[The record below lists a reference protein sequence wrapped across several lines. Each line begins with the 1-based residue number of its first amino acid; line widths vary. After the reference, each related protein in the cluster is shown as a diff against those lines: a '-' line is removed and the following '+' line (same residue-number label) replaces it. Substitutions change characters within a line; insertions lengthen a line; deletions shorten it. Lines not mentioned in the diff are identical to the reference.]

1 MQGDNVVLSLL
12 IPGKKQPG
20 RDIDIYLRPLIDDL
34 IKLWND
40 GVEVYDSYSKTM
52 FNLKALLM
60 WTINDFPAYGSLS
73 GCTYKGKAPCPI
85 CGDNTLSN
93 YLPVSRKTVYMNH
106 RRFLPDNHSLRSS
119 KKKACFNGEI
129 ERKENPPTM
138 SGVEAFQR
146 QSSIVNDFG
155 KAKQNEA
162 EKRKDKGLKKNNKN
176 KKVSTDAGTSA
187 AAGSGAQDHDHPIFN
202 KRSIFFDLPYWKVL
216 LLRHNIDVIHTEK
229 NVCESLISTILN
241 IKNKTKDGLNSHI
254 DLKSMGIREDLH
266 PKIIDGKTWPEP
278 GPYNLSDKGK
288 GRFYNRMRNLKV
300 PYGYS
305 SDLRRHFWKDGCLGV
320 LKAHDY
326 HVLMQQIL
334 PVALKGLLPDGPS
347 TAINR
352 LCSYFNEICQR
363 VVDLTRLL
371 ELEEEIAVTLCML
384 EMYFPPSF
392 FDVMIHLKI
401 HLAREVRLCGPVQYR
416 WMYPFERYM
425 KIFKEYVKNY
435 AQPEAC
441 ITECYL
447 GMEYVRYLDVHTDKA
462 DEGEV
467 NQSRNENIQHHSTP
481 AGRPISKGV
490 QVYIGSDMLKIAHRY
505 VLFNTTTINPYRTM
519 HMDELR
525 SSHTDSEDQL
535 LSIHSDTFADWI
547 RKKVQIQISRGISVS
562 STVQWLASGPLE
574 KCVSYKGLQINGSR
588 FITKDIRRVT
598 QNNGVSI
605 ESKSLVEASQ
615 ISSGFYGVLE
625 QILVLD
631 YQHMFQIPIFKCD
644 WAHTYFGVKQEKGF
658 RLVNLCQYK
667 NQYQNDPF
675 ILASQTR
682 QVFYSRESNSS
693 NWFVMLKPPPRGF
706 HELEKYNEHEDTI
719 CLPVDPSTL
728 DLQMDDEPE
737 TYARDDAE
745 PILVVPEKK
754 KNKKNKKTKKK
765 CR

>member
-1 MQGDNVVLSLL
+1 
-12 IPGKKQPG
+12 
-20 RDIDIYLRPLIDDL
+20 
-34 IKLWND
+34 
-40 GVEVYDSYSKTM
+40 
-52 FNLKALLM
+52 
-60 WTINDFPAYGSLS
+60 
-73 GCTYKGKAPCPI
+73 
-85 CGDNTLSN
+85 
-93 YLPVSRKTVYMNH
+93 
-106 RRFLPDNHSLRSS
+106 
-119 KKKACFNGEI
+119 
-129 ERKENPPTM
+129 
-138 SGVEAFQR
+138 
-146 QSSIVNDFG
+146 
-155 KAKQNEA
+155 
-162 EKRKDKGLKKNNKN
+162 
-176 KKVSTDAGTSA
+176 
-187 AAGSGAQDHDHPIFN
+187 
-202 KRSIFFDLPYWKVL
+202 
-216 LLRHNIDVIHTEK
+216 
-229 NVCESLISTILN
+229 
-241 IKNKTKDGLNSHI
+241 
-254 DLKSMGIREDLH
+254 MGIREDLH
-266 PKIIDGKTWPEP
+266 PKIIDGKTWLEP
-278 GPYNLSDKGK
+278 GPYNLGGKGK
-288 GRFYNRMRNLKV
+288 GIFYNRMRNLKV

-326 HVLMQQIL
+326 HVLMQKIL

-371 ELEEEIAVTLCML
+371 ELEEEIVLTLCML

-392 FDVMIHLKI
+392 FDVMIHLTI

-416 WMYPFERYM
+416 RMYPFVRYM

-441 ITECYL
+441 IAECYL
-447 GMEYVRYLDVHTDKA
+447 EMKCVRYLDVHADKA
-462 DEGEV
+462 YEGEV
-467 NQSRNENIQHHSTP
+467 NQSRNENIQHDSTP
-481 AGRPISKGV
+481 AGRPLSKGV

-505 VLFNTTTINPYRTM
+505 VLFNTAAIDPYRTM
-519 HMDELR
+519 RMDELR

-547 RKKVQIQISRGISVS
+547 RQKVEMQINRGISVS
-562 STVQWLASGPLE
+562 STVQWLEYGPLE

-588 FITKDIRRVT
+588 FITKDILRVT
-598 QNNGVSI
+598 QNNGVLI
-605 ESKSLVEASQ
+605 ESKSLVAASQ

-658 RLVNLCQYK
+658 TLVNLRQYK

-675 ILASQTR
+675 ILASQAR
-682 QVFYSRESNSS
+682 QVFYYRESYSS

-706 HELEKYNEHEDTI
+706 HELEQYNEHEDTI

-728 DLQMDDEPE
+728 DLQMDDKPE
-737 TYARDDAE
+737 TYARTDAE

-754 KNKKNKKTKKK
+754 KNKNKKKK
-765 CR
+765 CH